1 MAVQVCTETYVG
13 WLSWELRDSSRTGCW
28 CCQRGLARDWR
39 VLRGQAACHVGL
51 QAVLLDP
58 STGMLSATSVLAVFL
73 QVAVWEKMRNCFTA

>member
-1 MAVQVCTETYVG
+1 MHGDLC
-13 WLSWELRDSSRTGCW
+13 R
-28 CCQRGLARDWR
+28 LAQLGAQGFFQNWVLVLPRDWR